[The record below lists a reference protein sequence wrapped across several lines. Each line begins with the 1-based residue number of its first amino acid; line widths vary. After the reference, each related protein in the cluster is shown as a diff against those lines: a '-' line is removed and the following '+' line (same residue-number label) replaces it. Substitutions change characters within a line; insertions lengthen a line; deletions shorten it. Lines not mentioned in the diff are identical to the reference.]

1 MRGLGNIHNIAFGMM
16 PWADT
21 RILYKNDI
29 ILYDN
34 IGRPLRETMN
44 DEVNAFIGAD
54 MPKRI
59 DFTVIVLCI
68 RGGIEVEC
76 NLRIHTVKAGSALVL
91 VPGTIADNVI
101 LEPES
106 EFAVLAVQNKDLAPD
121 FSFYGGLFSAKNFSS
136 TVQLDLQ
143 EDTVVMA
150 VESYL
155 LLRKTLEKF
164 GDATPEVL
172 VKAHIMVLSSI
183 AAVDAEVSLRK
194 KEKVSQREMIL
205 NEFLN
210 QVERRH
216 REHRDVAWY
225 AQKTGLSPKY
235 LAKVIMAE
243 SGKRP
248 TDWIRD
254 YVILD
259 AKSLIK
265 SGRQTIGELCRT
277 MNFNTQAQF
286 NKYFKDAT
294 GMTPL
299 EYRKS

>member
-1 MRGLGNIHNIAFGMM
+1 MSGFRNIHDVVFGMM
-16 PWADT
+16 PLADT
-21 RILYKNDI
+21 RILYRNDI

-34 IGRPLRETMN
+34 IDRPLQETVN
-44 DEVNAFIGAD
+44 DEVNAFIGSD

-68 RGGIEVEC
+68 RGGIEIEC
-76 NLRIHTVKAGSALVL
+76 NLRIYTVKAGSALVL

-106 EFAVLAVQNKDLAPD
+106 ELAILAVQNKDLAPD
-121 FSFYGGLFSAKNFSS
+121 FSFYGGLFSASNFSS
-136 TVQLDLQ
+136 TVQLDFK
-143 EDTVVMA
+143 EDTVGMA
-150 VESYL
+150 TESYL
-155 LLRKTLEKF
+155 LFRKTLEKF

-183 AAVDAEVSLRK
+183 AAVDAEDSLRK
-194 KEKVSQREMIL
+194 REKISKREMIL
-205 NEFLN
+205 KEFLK
-210 QVERRH
+210 QVERQH

-225 AQKTGLSPKY
+225 AQRTGVSPKY
-235 LAKVIMAE
+235 LSKVIMDE

-248 TDWIRD
+248 IDWIRD

-265 SGRQTIGELCRT
+265 SGRQTIGEVCRT